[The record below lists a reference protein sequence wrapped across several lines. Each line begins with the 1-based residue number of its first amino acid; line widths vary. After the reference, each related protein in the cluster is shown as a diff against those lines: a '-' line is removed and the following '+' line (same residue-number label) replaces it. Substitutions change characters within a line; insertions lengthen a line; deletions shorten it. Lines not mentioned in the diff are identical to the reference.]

1 MTLEP
6 KSPALMEA
14 RSRKAE
20 AAPPRA
26 AAGSPAE
33 ALEKLLERCRDL
45 HEDTEF
51 KAVREWKDRT
61 GGRAFGYLPIYVPGE
76 ILHAVGGLPVGIIGG
91 GDRTEVIR
99 GDAYFQS
106 YICRI
111 PRSTV
116 ELGLMGNLDVLDGML
131 FPAICDVIR
140 NLSGVWKILFPE
152 KLVRF
157 IDFPQNFDPKVG
169 GRFYRDQMVA
179 LLDDFSALTG
189 VAYDP
194 ERLRRS
200 IALYN
205 ENRRLVREL
214 HQARADM
221 PERISTYDIYLV
233 QRAGQTLPADEH
245 NAIIRE
251 YLELARNVEKPE
263 QDNARVV
270 LVGAFCEQPPLALI
284 KSLELA
290 GCYLV
295 DDDFLLGNRFLT
307 RDVPEDGDPLDALMG
322 TFLTATVPCS
332 SIYDATNHRSKAL
345 VERVKATRADGVLF
359 ATPSFCDPALLDR
372 PLYQKALDAAGI
384 PYTTF
389 KYAENTGQLGAIRE
403 QVGTFSES
411 IRLWGEAVVAEASG
425 RRRK

>member
-1 MTLEP
+1 VTVERNG
-6 KSPALMEA
+6 PAP
-14 RSRKAE
+14 AE
-20 AAPPRA
+20 ATSAD
-26 AAGSPAE
+26 AE
-33 ALEKLLERCRDL
+33 ALERLLARCRDL
-45 HEDTEF
+45 HYDTDF
-51 KAVREWKDRT
+51 RAVQAWKDRT
-61 GGRAFGYLPIYVPGE
+61 GGRAFGYLPIYIPGE
-76 ILHAVGGLPVGIIGG
+76 ILHAVGALPVGIIGG

-116 ELGLMGNLDVLDGML
+116 ELGLMGKLDVLDGML

-140 NLSGVWKILFPE
+140 NLSGVWKLLFPE

-157 IDFPQNFDPKVG
+157 VDFPQNFDRAVG
-169 GRFYRDQMVA
+169 GRFYREQLEG
-179 LLDDFSALTG
+179 LLKDISELTG

-194 ERLRRS
+194 ENLRKS
-200 IALYN
+200 IAVYN
-205 ENRRLVREL
+205 ENRRLIREL
-214 HQARADM
+214 HRARAEM
-221 PERISTYDIYLV
+221 PERVSTYDIYLV
-233 QRAGQTLPADEH
+233 QRAGQVLPPEEH
-245 NAIIRE
+245 NPILRE
-251 YLELARNVEKPE
+251 YLELARKVPRPE

-307 RDVPEDGDPLDALMG
+307 RDVAEDGDPLGALVD
-322 TFLTATVPCS
+322 TYLSATQPCS
-332 SIYDATNHRSKAL
+332 SVYDAEKRRPQAL

-372 PLYQKALDAAGI
+372 PLYQKALDAAGV

-411 IRLWGEAVVAEASG
+411 IRLWGDAVATVASG
-425 RRRK
+425 RRNR